1 MKFTFTDK
9 KVNIPNRVHTYAEKK
24 IGKLDRYF
32 QTEPE
37 ASIVFSVE
45 KGRNNLEVTIRSG
58 ATVIRVAESTSDMF
72 VSIDA
77 AVASIERQLRKNKS
91 RLEKRLRKGAFDQ
104 PNDAFFVP
112 DVDADEEPS
121 YQLVRTDHG
130 GGNREELALVT
141 SSVDCV
147 LFITP
152 EKLYHATGAY
162 AFGDAEVLNEL
173 YVQNLDGSEFRRVYT
188 GNMGDVSLQAVRGG
202 RLYLVESGEADTR
215 RVTSIAEDGS
225 DAQIL
230 YEQGSSAWITVSHFE
245 GDEMV
250 LVVREEESWVT
261 RFVAV
266 GLSGSHEQ
274 RQLLEV
280 GDDLS
285 MPIWLDGRYSI
296 RSSTSSTEAD
306 DNPDAMMMSPDGTI
320 TEYAR

>member
-121 YQLVRTDHG
+121 YQLVRPSYQLVRTKRFFFRPMNVDEAILQMNLVGHTFFAFRNEDEG
-130 GGNREELALVT
+130 GAF
-141 SSVDCV
+141 SVV
-147 LFITP
+147 Y
-152 EKLYHATGAY
+152 KR
-162 AFGDAEVLNEL
+162 N
-173 YVQNLDGSEFRRVYT
+173 DGGYGIIV
-188 GNMGDVSLQAVRGG
+188 DQ
-202 RLYLVESGEADTR
+202 D
-215 RVTSIAEDGS
+215 
-225 DAQIL
+225 
-230 YEQGSSAWITVSHFE
+230 
-245 GDEMV
+245 
-250 LVVREEESWVT
+250 
-261 RFVAV
+261 
-266 GLSGSHEQ
+266 
-274 RQLLEV
+274 
-280 GDDLS
+280 
-285 MPIWLDGRYSI
+285 
-296 RSSTSSTEAD
+296 
-306 DNPDAMMMSPDGTI
+306 
-320 TEYAR
+320 